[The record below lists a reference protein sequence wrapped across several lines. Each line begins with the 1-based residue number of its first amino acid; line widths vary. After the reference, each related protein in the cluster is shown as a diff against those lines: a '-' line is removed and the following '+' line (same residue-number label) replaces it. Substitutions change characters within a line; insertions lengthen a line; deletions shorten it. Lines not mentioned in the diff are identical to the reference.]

1 MFIQLLSILL
11 TVHLL
16 QGVVNGVTPIAE
28 IYLKS
33 IGTSVYATPAKFSSD
48 LPSDL
53 NDADYNR
60 LFEPTNDNDGCAP
73 DVPHV
78 PHGVFYLLVSRG
90 NCSFAA
96 KTEAAENVG
105 ASGIIVYNSLEGIYA
120 GQNYASETDYE
131 CDNGEGW
138 ISTEDITL
146 PVYSDEMTS
155 IMPAE
160 CTSDSKCSS
169 GKCVF
174 TNTTLDS
181 HVKVCCAW
189 DLYITMGSSSDDD
202 DLNVPAVF
210 ITMSDYDTLKS
221 YPSLDNYLLTVKLFY
236 RSTSII
242 DLSSV
247 IIWVIAI
254 ITILMS
260 AVSVVKSERSLFYY
274 SKIVDNDDDDDDAAS
289 VATASTAFTNV
300 DAQNNSAP
308 IANIG
313 YGSTGG
319 DLTTENLN
327 SVRLA
332 STIRREAKKKTEED
346 KINSN
351 TFEITPAIG
360 IAFIVGATLI
370 LVLLYYVDLYY
381 AVVFVYIFSSIIA
394 STYIYYPIFKA
405 LVEFVQNGFSFSVG
419 SRDMNTVKEGDMFE
433 NKIALGCSSFFSIS
447 VATVWFIYKYSDW
460 SWILQDIM
468 SVTLCSFFLTV
479 VLLPN
484 LKTATILLLLA
495 FLYDIFF
502 VFFSKYIFSDNVMV
516 EVASGTSYSHDDEN
530 FCEKYPTDS
539 TCYTSQLP
547 MRVVVPS
554 INTWYD
560 GESMLGLGDIV
571 LPGLLVVFCA
581 RYDARRFG
589 SLRTAFYRRGYL
601 LMALLGYSLGLFCAD
616 VAVEVFETG
625 QPALLYIVP
634 LTLFTVLYRSY
645 RATTIYH
652 LWNAIP
658 AFNIVAR
665 QIGVVES
672 EYLLGR
678 SDIVEAVVSFHKPKK
693 DQVINSIRNSTS
705 TGLENVEDNY

>member
-1 MFIQLLSILL
+1 MFIKLLSVLL
-11 TVHLL
+11 SVHLL

-28 IYLKS
+28 LYLKS
-33 IGTSVYATPAKFSSD
+33 IGTSLYASPAKFSSD
-48 LPSDL
+48 LPSNL
-53 NDADYNR
+53 YDADYNR

-73 DVPHV
+73 VVPRV

-90 NCSFAA
+90 NCSFGA

-138 ISTEDITL
+138 ISTENITL

-155 IMPAE
+155 IMPTE
-160 CTSDSKCSS
+160 CTSNSKCSS

-174 TNTTLDS
+174 TNTTLDNQ
-181 HVKVCCAW
+181 VKVCCAW
-189 DLYITMGSSSDDD
+189 DLYITMGSSSDDA
-202 DLNVPAVF
+202 DLNIPAVF

-221 YPSLDNYLLTVKLFY
+221 YPSLDSYLLTVKLFY

-260 AVSVVKSERSLFYY
+260 AVSVVKSERSHFYY
-274 SKIVDNDDDDDDAAS
+274 SKIEEDDDDAAS
-289 VATASTAFTNV
+289 VATASTAFTTHN
-300 DAQNNSAP
+300 DSSP
-308 IANIG
+308 FKNIG
-313 YGSTGG
+313 YGSTEG

-332 STIRREAKKKTEED
+332 SAVRREAKKKTEED
-346 KINSN
+346 KINAN

-360 IAFIVGATLI
+360 VAFVVGATLM

-381 AVVFVYIFSSIIA
+381 TVVALYLFSATIGSI
-394 STYIYYPIFKA
+394 YIYYPIFKA
-405 LVEFVQNGFSFSVG
+405 LVEFVQNGCTFNTG
-419 SRDMNTVKEGDMFE
+419 NGDMKTVAEGEGDMFE
-433 NKIALGCSSFFSIS
+433 NKIALGCSSFLSIT
-447 VATVWFIYKYSDW
+447 VAIVWLIYRYSDW

-484 LKTATILLLLA
+484 LKTATILLSLS
-495 FLYDIFF
+495 FLYDVFF
-502 VFFSKYIFSDNVMV
+502 VFFSKYVFSDNVMV

-547 MRVVVPS
+547 MLIVVPS

-601 LMALLGYSLGLFCAD
+601 FMALLGYSFGLFCAD

-634 LTLFTVLYRSY
+634 LTLFAVLYRSY
-645 RATTIYH
+645 RATTIHH
-652 LWNAIP
+652 LWNTIP

-665 QIGVVES
+665 PIDVVES

-678 SDIVEAVVSFHKPKK
+678 SEIVEAIVSFHKPEK
-693 DQVINSIRNSTS
+693 DQIINSTS
-705 TGLENVEDNY
+705 RYSASSTELGNDEDNY